1 MDTQLIVEYVELAKR
16 LNVTETAKFL
26 NMSQPTLSK
35 HVTALEKALRFQ
47 LFERTP
53 NGLRLTR
60 AGIDLLPYAYEL
72 IEKQRAFTEKAR
84 DLRNNPL
91 PRLAVGGVV
100 NEEAATEAMARL
112 INGMSKKYGSNF
124 LELKA
129 THHKTLGTMLE
140 EGSADIVFD
149 FCDASDIKDVE
160 GVDSILICK
169 IPLAALISKSNPLA
183 ERDAITIDDL
193 RDFTLTKMEGTH
205 MANGWSCIERICSA
219 HGFQPNYRRQYSMR
233 QIDLLT
239 IAANLE
245 SDIMVLGMNFVKR
258 IYNGSSLF
266 AKVVPI
272 VDEDAYMPLS
282 ALFMMNNDNPILSE
296 AIDLLAPI
304 PDAIYDWGAESA
316 MES

>member
-1 MDTQLIVEYVELAKR
+1 
-16 LNVTETAKFL
+16 
-26 NMSQPTLSK
+26 
-35 HVTALEKALRFQ
+35 
-47 LFERTP
+47 
-53 NGLRLTR
+53 
-60 AGIDLLPYAYEL
+60 
-72 IEKQRAFTEKAR
+72 
-84 DLRNNPL
+84 
-91 PRLAVGGVV
+91 
-100 NEEAATEAMARL
+100 
-112 INGMSKKYGSNF
+112 
-124 LELKA
+124 
-129 THHKTLGTMLE
+129 
-140 EGSADIVFD
+140 
-149 FCDASDIKDVE
+149 
-160 GVDSILICK
+160 
-169 IPLAALISKSNPLA
+169 
-183 ERDAITIDDL
+183 
-193 RDFTLTKMEGTH
+193 